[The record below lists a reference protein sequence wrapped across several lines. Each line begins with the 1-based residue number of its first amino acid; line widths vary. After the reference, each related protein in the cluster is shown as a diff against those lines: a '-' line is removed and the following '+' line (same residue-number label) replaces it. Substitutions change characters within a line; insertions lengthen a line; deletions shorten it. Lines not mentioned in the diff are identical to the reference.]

1 MIKRFLIVLICTI
14 PLKLLAQEKWDLRTC
29 VEYAMKNNISVKEA
43 DVQARIAALVAK
55 QAKLYQYPNINFSS
69 GTGLRLGRSIDPT
82 TNQFSTTQFLYQ
94 NFGLNGGVEI
104 FNWGRIKSNISA
116 SLFSAQASVAD
127 AEKAANDI
135 ALNVATYYLQVL
147 ASKEQISIDTVQI
160 GQTRAQYNNTKLQVE
175 AGSLPELNLAELEAQ
190 LATDSTNL
198 ITAQSN
204 YDQNLL
210 SLKGLLSLD
219 AATPF
224 EIETP
229 PIDQIP
235 LENISELEPEVV
247 FQSAIKF
254 FPQQKASALR
264 IKAAGYNMKLNKAYL
279 YPDISFGYNLATN
292 FSNTFQ
298 TISGY
303 KFLGYQDPSPFN
315 PVVTVGGTQYFIQ
328 EPNIQVTQ
336 SKRSFAGLWD
346 GWSRQLNG
354 NFGQSFGFQINIP
367 IFNNGTYR
375 INYERSKLDL
385 SNYQLQKTQA
395 DLQLKQD
402 IYSAYINARSSMQK
416 YFVGIKSVYSAQQAY
431 DFAAKRYA
439 VGLLSTI
446 DLLTN
451 QNKLLTAK
459 LQQLANQ
466 LDYVFR
472 IKLLEFYKGQG
483 LKL

>member
-1 MIKRFLIVLICTI
+1 MLICII
-14 PLKLLAQEKWDLRTC
+14 PLKLIAQQKWDLRTC
-29 VEYAMKNNISVKEA
+29 VEYAMKNNISVKET
-43 DVQARIAALVAK
+43 DVQARIAALVSK
-55 QAKLYQYPNINFSS
+55 QAKLNQYPNIGFSS

-94 NFGLNGGVEI
+94 NFGLNGGVEV
-104 FNWGRIKSNISA
+104 FNWGRIKNNISV
-116 SLFSAQASVAD
+116 SVLNAQAAMAD
-127 AEKAANDI
+127 VDKSANDI

-160 GQTRAQYNNTKLQVE
+160 DQTRAQYENTRMKVE
-175 AGSLPELNLAELEAQ
+175 AGALPELNLAELEAQ

-198 ITAQSN
+198 ITAESN
-204 YDQNLL
+204 YQQNLL
-210 SLKGLLSLD
+210 TLKGFLSLD

-235 LENISELEPEVV
+235 LENISELQPETV
-247 FQSAIKF
+247 FQSAVKF
-254 FPQQKASALR
+254 FPQQKSTELR
-264 IKAAGYNMKLNKAYL
+264 IKAAEYNVKINKAYM
-279 YPDISFGYNLATN
+279 YPEINFGYNLSTN

-303 KFLGYQDPSPFN
+303 KFLGYQDASPFN
-315 PVVTVGGTQYFIQ
+315 PVVTVGGTQYFVQ

-336 SKRSFAGLWD
+336 SKRSFAHLWD
-346 GWSRQLNG
+346 GWLKQLNG
-354 NFGQSFGFQINIP
+354 NFGQSFGFNINIP
-367 IFNNGTYR
+367 IFNNGSYR

-385 SNYQLQKTQA
+385 QTYQLQKTQA

-402 IYSAYINARSSMQK
+402 IYTAYINATSSMQK
-416 YFVGIKSVYSAQQAY
+416 YFVGIKSVESAQKAY
-431 DFAAKRYA
+431 DFSAKRYE
-439 VGLLSTI
+439 VGLLPTL
-446 DLLTN
+446 DLITN
-451 QNKLLTAK
+451 QNHLLTAK